1 MTSTLIA
8 PADQATPAQL
18 RYLNDLR
25 VQRGMAVYDGPTLAK
40 REASRLIDTTKALPI
55 VRATAPRVAGADAFA
70 SIPTGKYAF
79 TADAGHTAF
88 AQVNRPT
95 RGRWVGRVFV
105 DLLVGAPG
113 DWRKIAQRG
122 ASATTILAKIEAQG
136 AEVSMARYGH
146 EHGRCGACESPLS
159 DPVSIARGIG
169 PVCARRRG
177 W

>member
-1 MTSTLIA
+1 MPTTTIT
-8 PADQATPAQL
+8 ATPAQM
-18 RYLNDLR
+18 RFLNDLR
-25 VQRGMAVYDGPTLAK
+25 VQRGMEAYAGPELDK

-55 VRATAPRVAGADAFA
+55 VRAQRAVVANQPAF
-70 SIPTGKYAF
+70 PNVPEGKYAF

-88 AQVNRPT
+88 AQVSRPT

-122 ASATTILAKIEAQG
+122 AAATTILAKIDTFGAQ
-136 AEVSMARYGH
+136 ESMARYGH

-159 DPVSIARGIG
+159 DPESIALGIG
-169 PVCARRRG
+169 PVCRRRRG